1 MSDTQTRLSK
11 DVSSAFLKTLAMGL
25 MLLNHTTDVLFE
37 TVFPAADTAE
47 LVFVIVT
54 RASFIIFAFL
64 TAEGLRMTS
73 SRPKYFL
80 RMAVFALISE
90 PFFDLCFSGTFFD
103 PSYQNVFFT
112 HALAIIGVSA
122 EEKLREATGSRLS
135 TAILILPPAAAL
147 LLRCDYSLFG
157 VAVIYLF
164 YYFWKKDVRLTFVLL
179 AVSCFTLLPLFL
191 GLERLIFG
199 TGAIDAAFFNT
210 AFASAAVES
219 AGLLILPL
227 IEAYDGRRGRQIN
240 KYFYYAVYP
249 AHLLLLG
256 LLRFAVTRAG

>member
-1 MSDTQTRLSK
+1 MRGTPSRISK
-11 DVSSAFLKTLAMGL
+11 GVSSAFLKALAMGL
-25 MLLNHTTDVLFE
+25 MILNHTTDVLFE
-37 TVFPAADTAE
+37 TVLPVSGTAE
-47 LVFVIVT
+47 LFFVIVT
-54 RASFIIFAFL
+54 RASFILFAFL
-64 TAEGLRMTS
+64 TSEGLLRTS

-80 RMAVFALISE
+80 RMAVFALLSE

-103 PSYQNVFFT
+103 ASYQNVFFT
-112 HALAIIGVSA
+112 HALAILGVSA
-122 EEKLREATGSRLS
+122 EEKLRDATGSRLS
-135 TAILILPPAAAL
+135 AAILVLPPAAAL
-147 LLRCDYSLFG
+147 FLRCDYSLFG

-164 YYFWKKDVRLTFVLL
+164 YYFWKKDVTLTFVLL
-179 AVSCFTLLPLFL
+179 AVSCFSLLPLFL

-199 TGAIDAAFFNT
+199 TGAIDAAFFKT
-210 AFASAAVES
+210 AFTSAAVES

-227 IEAYDGRRGRQIN
+227 IDAYNGSRGRQIN